1 MDAIRPNE
9 KRLISYAADLA
20 VQVKPEVKADG
31 QLVTLVRI
39 HRGVMYQE
47 SQERQHHTYTVRNQD
62 STEREVIIEHPERN
76 GWTLAE
82 GAKPEETSASAYRF
96 RLKVE
101 PEKTSSLE
109 FKEVHSFG
117 TNYLLSNLTP
127 DQITLFAHQGWMN
140 QKLEN
145 ALRPIMQQKDEI
157 GGYAEQITSTKS
169 KIDAIF
175 EDQKRLRENLTA
187 LKGGTEVR
195 SLAQRYTSELNREED
210 QLASLRKEL
219 ADLQDKHDTASQNL
233 NEMMEKLEME
243 VRL

>member
-1 MDAIRPNE
+1 
-9 KRLISYAADLA
+9 
-20 VQVKPEVKADG
+20 VKPEVKGEG
-31 QLVTLVRI
+31 QLTTLVRI

-62 STEREVIIEHPERN
+62 SAEREVIIEHPERN
-76 GWTLAE
+76 GWHLAD

-96 RLKVE
+96 RIKVE
-101 PEKTSSLE
+101 PEKTTSLE
-109 FKEVHSFG
+109 FEEVHSLG
-117 TNYLLSNLTP
+117 TNYLLSNLTS

-140 QKLEN
+140 QRLES

-157 GGYAEQITSTKS
+157 AGYAEQITSTKG
-169 KIDAIF
+169 KIGAIF
-175 EDQKRLRENLTA
+175 EDQKRLRDNLAA

-195 SLAQRYTSELNREED
+195 SLAQRYTGELNREED

-219 ADLQDKHDTASQNL
+219 GHLQDEHEAANQKL

-243 VRL
+243 VKL